1 VVFTAST
8 PPPTG
13 VSATAVSSTQID
25 VSWQSVDGSSA
36 YRVEHSTAQTTWS
49 TVATTTATS
58 LSDTGLQA
66 NTTYQYPMMSI
77 IASAESGPSMTAS
90 ATTLPDT
97 IAPSAPQQLTAT
109 PGQRKVTLAW
119 IASTD
124 KGGSGLSGYEI
135 WRSTT
140 GSQGAFTR
148 ITTTSAL
155 SVVNSGLSKNTT
167 YWYYVTAVDGAQN
180 RSAASGIVSAKPQ

>member
-1 VVFTAST
+1 
-8 PPPTG
+8 
-13 VSATAVSSTQID
+13 
-25 VSWQSVDGSSA
+25 
-36 YRVEHSTAQTTWS
+36 
-49 TVATTTATS
+49 
-58 LSDTGLQA
+58 
-66 NTTYQYPMMSI
+66 MMSI

-124 KGGSGLSGYEI
+124 QGGSGLSGYEI

-180 RSAASGIVSAKPQ
+180 RSAASGIVSAQPQ